1 MAKKAANK
9 GEAVKYIIVLVFLAV
24 LILATIGI
32 WRVRYAPS
40 TERMSLASY
49 YGVSGKEAALFVN
62 GEKSDTKKAALVSEG
77 HYYILLSELKSSLDD
92 GYVYDDSENI
102 LRYATD
108 RQVISVNKGDTYYTV
123 GRSQEDLGQKIL
135 ITGDGD
141 KPYVAVDFADRF
153 TDFTYRTGRRPY
165 RLVIEKA
172 GYSHKVT
179 TISKDTEIRR
189 FGGPKS
195 RILADAKKGTKV
207 NVLESYGKWSQILTN
222 NGILGCVKDNTL
234 GDISTE
240 KNKKRLEARKYN
252 HIRADG
258 KVNLLWH
265 QVTNTTANSGLD
277 QVLSDAEGIT
287 VISPTWFRIADN
299 DGGLSDI
306 GSLDYVKKCHDKGV
320 QVWALF
326 SNFENKNVDTT
337 SVLNTTSS
345 RDNLVNN
352 MIAKAIAYNLDGI
365 NVDFEQVSTDAK
377 DGYVEFIKELSIKC
391 ENNDLILSVDNYPP
405 TASSL
410 HYNRKIQA
418 QYADYLIVMAYD
430 EHYAGSGEAGSNA
443 SISFVKKAVSD
454 SLKEVPKS
462 QLILGMPFYS
472 RIWTTK
478 DGTLSTETIAMK
490 NISSYIKSHNAQ
502 ESWQD
507 DLGQNYVEFS
517 EDGATKQLWVED
529 EKSLALKLGVMKDN
543 DLAGGAFWKEGLES
557 DSIWEI
563 IGKYMQ

>member
-49 YGVSGKEAALFVN
+49 YGASGKEAALFVN
-62 GEKSDTKKAALVSEG
+62 GEKSDTEKAALVSEG

-207 NVLESYGKWSQILTN
+207 TVLESYGKWSQILTN

>member
-62 GEKSDTKKAALVSEG
+62 GEKSDTEKAALVSEG

-123 GRSQEDLGQKIL
+123 GRNQEDLGQKIL

-207 NVLESYGKWSQILTN
+207 TVLESYGKWSQILTN

>member
-40 TERMSLASY
+40 TERMSLDSY

-62 GEKSDTKKAALVSEG
+62 GEKSDTEKAALVSEG

-207 NVLESYGKWSQILTN
+207 TVLESYGKWSQILTN

>member
-1 MAKKAANK
+1 MANRTANK
-9 GEAVKYIIVLVFLAV
+9 GEAVKYIIVLGFLAV
-24 LILATIGI
+24 LILATLAI
-32 WRVRYAPS
+32 WEVRYAP
-40 TERMSLASY
+40 TKDRTSLADY

-62 GEKSDTKKAALVSEG
+62 GEKSDTKRAAIVSDR
-77 HYYILLSELKSSLDD
+77 HFYILLDELKDSIDD
-92 GYVYDDSENI
+92 GYVYDDSGNI

-108 RQVISVNKGDTYYTV
+108 SQVISVNKGDTYYTA
-123 GRSQEDLGQKIL
+123 GRSQEDLGQKL
-135 ITGDGD
+135 VITGDGD
-141 KPYVAVDFADRF
+141 RTYVAVDFADKF
-153 TDFTYRTGRRPY
+153 SDFSYKTGKKPY

-172 GYSHKVT
+172 GYKRKVSS
-179 TISKDTEIRR
+179 ISKDTEIRR

-195 RILADAKKGTKV
+195 RILADVKKGTGIT
-207 NVLESYGKWSQILTN
+207 VLQSYGKWSQILTN
-222 NGILGCVKDNTL
+222 DGILGCVKDSTI

-240 KNKKRLEARKYN
+240 KTKKRLAARKYN
-252 HIRADG
+252 HIRMKG
-258 KVNLLWH
+258 SVNLVWH
-265 QVTNTTANSGLD
+265 QVTNRTANAGID
-277 QVLSDAEGIT
+277 QVLSGDAGIN
-287 VISPTWFRIADN
+287 VVSPTWFRIADN

-326 SNFENKNVDTT
+326 SNFENKSVDTT
-337 SVLNTTSS
+337 TVLNHTSS

-391 ENNDLILSVDNYPP
+391 ENNDIILSVDNYSP

-410 HYNRKIQA
+410 HYNRKVQA

-430 EHYAGSGEAGSNA
+430 EHYAGGGEAGSNA
-443 SISFVKKAVSD
+443 SISFVKKAVSE
-454 SLKEVPKS
+454 SLKEVPKD

-472 RIWTTK
+472 RIWKTK
-478 DGTLSTETIAMK
+478 DGVLSTETIGMK
-490 NISSYIKSHNAQ
+490 SESDYIKSHNAQ
-502 ESWQD
+502 ETWQD

-517 EDGATKQLWVED
+517 EDDATYQLWVED

-543 DLAGGAFWKEGLES
+543 SLAGGAFWKEGLES
-557 DSIWEI
+557 DSVWEI
-563 IGKYMQ
+563 IGKYMK

>member
-62 GEKSDTKKAALVSEG
+62 GEKSDTEKAALVSEG

-123 GRSQEDLGQKIL
+123 GRNQEDLGQKIL

-153 TDFTYRTGRRPY
+153 TDFTYRTGRKPY

-207 NVLESYGKWSQILTN
+207 TVLESYGKWSQILTN

>member
-62 GEKSDTKKAALVSEG
+62 GEKSDTEKAALVSEG

-207 NVLESYGKWSQILTN
+207 TVLESYGKWSQILTN

>member
-207 NVLESYGKWSQILTN
+207 TVLESYGKWSQILTN

>member
-62 GEKSDTKKAALVSEG
+62 GEKSDTEKAALVSEG

-207 NVLESYGKWSQILTN
+207 TVLESYGKWSQILTN

-443 SISFVKKAVSD
+443 SISFVNKAVSD

>member
-1 MAKKAANK
+1 MAKTTANK
-9 GEAVKYIIVLVFLAV
+9 GEAVKYIIVLGLLAA
-24 LILATIGI
+24 LILATLAI
-32 WRVRYAPS
+32 WEVRYAP
-40 TERMSLASY
+40 TKDRTSLADY

-62 GEKSDTKKAALVSEG
+62 GEKSDTKKAAIVSDG
-77 HYYILLSELKSSLDD
+77 HFYILLDELKDSIDD
-92 GYVYDDSENI
+92 GYVYDDSGNI

-108 RQVISVNKGDTYYTV
+108 SQVISVNKGDTYYTA
-123 GRSQEDLGQKIL
+123 GRSQEDLDQKL
-135 ITGDGD
+135 VITGDGD
-141 KPYVAVDFADRF
+141 RTYVAVDFADKF
-153 TDFTYRTGRRPY
+153 SDFSYKTGKKPY

-172 GYSHKVT
+172 GYKRKVSS
-179 TISKDTEIRR
+179 ISKDTEIRR

-195 RILADAKKGTKV
+195 RILADVKKGTGIT
-207 NVLESYGKWSQILTN
+207 VLQSYGKWSQILTN
-222 NGILGCVKDNTL
+222 DGILGCVKDSTI

-240 KNKKRLEARKYN
+240 KTKKQLAARKYN
-252 HIRADG
+252 HIRMKG
-258 KVNLLWH
+258 SVNLVWH
-265 QVTNTTANSGLD
+265 QVTNRTANAGID
-277 QVLSDAEGIT
+277 QVLTDDTGIN
-287 VISPTWFRIADN
+287 VVSPTWFRIADN

-326 SNFENKNVDTT
+326 SNFENKGVDTT
-337 SVLNTTSS
+337 MVLDHTSS

-391 ENNDLILSVDNYPP
+391 ENNDIILSVDNYSP

-410 HYNRKIQA
+410 HYNRRVQA

-430 EHYAGSGEAGSNA
+430 EHYAGGGQAGSNA
-443 SISFVKKAVSD
+443 SISFVKKAVSE
-454 SLKEVPKS
+454 SLKEVPKN

-472 RIWTTK
+472 RIWKTK
-478 DGTLSTETIAMK
+478 DGVLSTETIGMK
-490 NISSYIKSHNAQ
+490 SESDYIKSHNAQ
-502 ESWQD
+502 ETWQD

-517 EDGATKQLWVED
+517 EDGATYQLWVED

-543 DLAGGAFWKEGLES
+543 SLAGGAFWKEGLES
-557 DSIWEI
+557 DSVWEI
-563 IGKYMQ
+563 IGKYMK